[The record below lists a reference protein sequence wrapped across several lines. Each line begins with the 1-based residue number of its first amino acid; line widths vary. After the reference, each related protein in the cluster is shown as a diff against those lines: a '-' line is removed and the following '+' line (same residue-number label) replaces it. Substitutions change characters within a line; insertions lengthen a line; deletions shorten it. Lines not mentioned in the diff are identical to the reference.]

1 MCYKC
6 LYFLAFAIVAMLIIY
21 FFPPDEWANWIT
33 ALSTL
38 AMAIIAGKALNSWK
52 EEIKLKKIYRI
63 NRNYIKTIDEFLKLL
78 HNYELISNK
87 QETRYIL
94 EKLLEEI
101 NIILYEYKLIEKNAE
116 TEFLNNLMYFK
127 TILEKYTEETFK
139 TDNNWLGFC
148 FSYENFGDDY
158 APIQENDGD
167 ISYTQEY
174 KELLNKLNNAKKLC
188 EQNIYKFYK

>member
-1 MCYKC
+1 MEIDWNIIWS
-6 LYFLAFAIVAMLIIY
+6 AVTAI
-21 FFPPDEWANWIT
+21 
-33 ALSTL
+33 STL
-38 AMAIIAGKALNSWK
+38 IMAIATIAMAVFAGSALNSWK
-52 EEIKLKKIYRI
+52 KEIKLKKIYRI

-78 HNYELISNK
+78 HNYELISNE

-127 TILEKYTEETFK
+127 TILEKYTKETFK
-139 TDNNWLGFC
+139 TDNNWLSFC
-148 FSYENFGDDY
+148 FSYENFWDEY
-158 APIQENDGD
+158 APIQENDGN

-174 KELLNKLNNAKKLC
+174 EKLLNKLNNAKKLC
-188 EQNIYKFYK
+188 EQNIYKFYN